1 MKRERAGKA
10 SAVDRFNRI
19 GGSLE
24 GIGIR
29 EETNMKNIIKK
40 LLVYTTT
47 SCILT
52 SSYNVKTSSDDTIEK
67 KQITTTQEDT
77 TNYKIA
83 AHRGFSSKE
92 IENTKKAISLASK
105 KIILII

>member
-1 MKRERAGKA
+1 
-10 SAVDRFNRI
+10 
-19 GGSLE
+19 
-24 GIGIR
+24 
-29 EETNMKNIIKK
+29 MKNIIKK

-83 AHRGFSSKE
+83 EILKLQEIFSCNFNIISEVWTNTVRGKGEWNYYRKCPISIPSKRAE
-92 IENTKKAISLASK
+92 DNKCSVS
-105 KIILII
+105 

>member
-1 MKRERAGKA
+1 MKK
-10 SAVDRFNRI
+10 
-19 GGSLE
+19 
-24 GIGIR
+24 
-29 EETNMKNIIKK
+29 IIKK
-40 LLVYTTT
+40 ILAYTTT

-52 SSYNVKTSSDDTIEK
+52 SSYNVKTSSNDTIEK

-92 IENTKKAISLASK
+92 IENTKKTISLASK
-105 KIILII
+105 KKLYWLYRNRCKTNKRQWNNIIS